1 MVARVAERRPLGALG
16 RMAVV
21 AGMHVAFVLVIAR
34 SLVMSPEVPL
44 ENIEAVVLDEPQPPT
59 EPTPRI
65 ADPTLQEV
73 RLYQPLTEPDVRI
86 DVEVPPDIGITSDPP
101 RDDLLRQPR
110 VAPAE
115 MVGVRLDPR
124 NPLTQPAYPARD
136 IRAGNEGACHVEVY
150 VLPNG
155 RVGDARIVKST
166 GSPTLDQSALDEAKR
181 RWRFQPAMQ
190 AGSAVPQWY
199 AVKIVFRL
207 EDLRR

>member
-21 AGMHVAFVLVIAR
+21 AGMHVAFVFVVGR
-34 SLVMSPEVPL
+34 GLVMTPEAPPPDIETVIL
-44 ENIEAVVLDEPQPPT
+44 EDPQPPAD
-59 EPTPRI
+59 PAPSI
-65 ADPTLQEV
+65 PDPTLEPV
-73 RLYQPLTEPDVRI
+73 LYVPAEPPLVTLDI
-86 DVEVPPDIGITSDPP
+86 EVPPDVGVITGPP
-101 RDDLLRQPR
+101 RDEIIEQTR
-110 VAPAE
+110 VAPPE
-115 MVGVRLDPR
+115 IVGVRLDPR